1 MARGGRKTPPPPNRT
16 PIVTRS
22 HSQDNIPPQTATTS
36 TDDSQITVEPAT
48 PNPTSGDIQ
57 EFFRQ
62 SLIKSHKAF
71 ASLRQPHHPWSQ
83 PLDFSE
89 VREQLGDIDPTV
101 NPTDSNT
108 NHAAGGSGIPPSP
121 PPPPSSSSS
130 SGGDSSSDEG
140 NPPSRPPT
148 PTTPMANQNNPARP
162 WLDQDVVAVPGPQ
175 HPLPKHPQKWL
186 TKFDPDSKQIAEDH
200 IMKFMLDIRLRNV
213 EHEDVVCRLF
223 PYTFAGNASTWYFS
237 QQPHTITSWEKFE
250 SIFLEKFRDG
260 KPPEVL
266 VMDISNL
273 KMNAKEKVKDFN
285 QRFLTLKNRIPTDS
299 MPAESLVI
307 AYYTKALHQS
317 IAIWVKRSKKET
329 LVEAFEEATQIE
341 KDILSLKDSSSNET
355 ENTSSSKK
363 KVEILPRP
371 TQNKTQPENSELEN
385 LTKVVQKI
393 SNQVTDIKR
402 STEEAS
408 SSKGPYRPPFR
419 KPFQTNRPN
428 SNPEGMNLESLQ
440 YALQSILGAQDDLI
454 PPDFPQEEV
463 EQETT
468 QEEES
473 SPNIFGHLSDS
484 IFQANFETVHP
495 YNTRSKAANKPPAD
509 NTTLPSIPSKSVETT
524 QTNAGPKLDYDV
536 VEDLKKL
543 RANISI
549 YELLKFP
556 FLLQKMLQNISN
568 NSKNGNSNG
577 SKVGQSK
584 VPQKSST
591 KGNPGS
597 HDKGNLPVSNVNSVN
612 NNVHNVNNYD
622 KVVEENAS
630 KKPLATTLNTRKN
643 VPPFLLTF
651 KIFNRN
657 VHNCMVDSGASSNVM
672 PWSVCQKIN
681 AKVEPSSL
689 KIIQLDRTDVKVMGE
704 LKNVLIRLSSNPKVH
719 QFIDIIVV
727 DIPEVYGMFLSRD
740 WSEQLHGYFA
750 TDWSHLWLPENGK
763 PNKIKVNR
771 ERYLKFTVT
780 DLNDPNEPY
789 TPPADSPEVQGM
801 DTYFGNF
808 IAEVSP
814 IKNPQQRSEIKAF
827 TQPTASIQ
835 KSCEPDKNQIWSLYF
850 DGSKSKEGAGAGCI
864 IIDPT
869 GNKTLLACRLEF
881 ECTNNIA
888 EYEALLQ
895 GLRKALDMHIQNLI
909 VFGDSEIVVR
919 QVRNSIHCLT
929 PHLKSYPI

>member
-1 MARGGRKTPPPPNRT
+1 L
-16 PIVTRS
+16 
-22 HSQDNIPPQTATTS
+22 SQ
-36 TDDSQITVEPAT
+36 
-48 PNPTSGDIQ
+48 
-57 EFFRQ
+57 
-62 SLIKSHKAF
+62 
-71 ASLRQPHHPWSQ
+71 
-83 PLDFSE
+83 FS
-89 VREQLGDIDPTV
+89 
-101 NPTDSNT
+101 
-108 NHAAGGSGIPPSP
+108 
-121 PPPPSSSSS
+121 
-130 SGGDSSSDEG
+130 
-140 NPPSRPPT
+140 
-148 PTTPMANQNNPARP
+148 
-162 WLDQDVVAVPGPQ
+162 W
-175 HPLPKHPQKWL
+175 K
-186 TKFDPDSKQIAEDH
+186 KF
-200 IMKFMLDIRLRNV
+200 
-213 EHEDVVCRLF
+213 
-223 PYTFAGNASTWYFS
+223 G
-237 QQPHTITSWEKFE
+237 
-250 SIFLEKFRDG
+250 DG

-266 VMDISNL
+266 VMDLSNL
-273 KMNAKEKVKDFN
+273 RMDAKEKVKDFN

-317 IAIWVKRSKKET
+317 IAIWVKRSKKAT

-355 ENTSSSKK
+355 ENTTSSKK
-363 KVEILPRP
+363 KIEILPRP

-385 LTKVVQKI
+385 LTKVVQKL
-393 SNQVTDIKR
+393 SNQVIDIKR

-428 SNPEGMNLESLQ
+428 PNPEGMNLESLQ

-468 QEEES
+468 QEEEPS
-473 SPNIFGHLSDS
+473 SNIFGHLSDS

-495 YNTRSKAANKPPAD
+495 YNTRSKATNKPPAD
-509 NTTLPSIPSKSVETT
+509 NTTTLPSIPSKSVETK

-556 FLLQKMLQNISN
+556 FLLQKMLQNISD
-568 NSKNGNSNG
+568 NSKNGNSND

-591 KGNPGS
+591 KGNPVS
-597 HDKGNLPVSNVNSVN
+597 HDKGSLPVPNVNSVN
-612 NNVHNVNNYD
+612 NNVHNVNNSD

-630 KKPLATTLNTRKN
+630 KKPQATTLNTRKN

-651 KIFNRN
+651 EIFNRN

-727 DIPEVYGMFLSRD
+727 DIPEVYGMFLSTD

-763 PNKIKVNR
+763 PNKIRVNR

-780 DLNDPNEPY
+780 DLNDPNKPY
-789 TPPADSPEVQGM
+789 TPPTESPEVQGM

-808 IAEVSP
+808 TAEVSP
-814 IKNPQQRSEIKAF
+814 INDPQQ
-827 TQPTASIQ
+827 
-835 KSCEPDKNQIWSLYF
+835 
-850 DGSKSKEGAGAGCI
+850 
-864 IIDPT
+864 
-869 GNKTLLACRLEF
+869 
-881 ECTNNIA
+881 
-888 EYEALLQ
+888 
-895 GLRKALDMHIQNLI
+895 
-909 VFGDSEIVVR
+909 
-919 QVRNSIHCLT
+919 
-929 PHLKSYPI
+929 